1 MAPGNLTHGLVDIQ
15 GRRHWIVDQALGREL
30 YSEQVPHPPP
40 PHHGLHLVP
49 GHNGGGVVAKQDGHA
64 TGCSASASLLATLGL
79 VMYGMTPAQIKA
91 AAPART
97 GVRKREACFLACRMS
112 SVVGVMI

>member
-1 MAPGNLTHGLVDIQ
+1 MAVGWGPSHGLAGEVEYSREARSA
-15 GRRHWIVDQALGREL
+15 GSHLG
-30 YSEQVPHPPP
+30 
-40 PHHGLHLVP
+40 
-49 GHNGGGVVAKQDGHA
+49 GHA

-97 GVRKREACFLACRMS
+97 GVRKRRACFLACRMS

>member
-1 MAPGNLTHGLVDIQ
+1 MKAVTGNFQIQ
-15 GRRHWIVDQALGREL
+15 RMVLFFKMDEHERIWFLFATQMK
-30 YSEQVPHPPP
+30 QHP
-40 PHHGLHLVP
+40 
-49 GHNGGGVVAKQDGHA
+49 
-64 TGCSASASLLATLGL
+64 
-79 VMYGMTPAQIKA
+79 TPAQIKA

>member
-1 MAPGNLTHGLVDIQ
+1 MTVSSGSSHGLAGEVEYSREARST
-15 GRRHWIVDQALGREL
+15 GSHLG
-30 YSEQVPHPPP
+30 
-40 PHHGLHLVP
+40 
-49 GHNGGGVVAKQDGHA
+49 GHT
-64 TGCSASASLLATLGL
+64 TGCSASASLLAALGL

-97 GVRKREACFLACRMS
+97 GERKREACFLACRMS

>member
-1 MAPGNLTHGLVDIQ
+1 MTVNSGPSHLASHGLAGELVEYS
-15 GRRHWIVDQALGREL
+15 REAR
-30 YSEQVPHPPP
+30 STGSHV
-40 PHHGLHLVP
+40 G
-49 GHNGGGVVAKQDGHA
+49 GHA
-64 TGCSASASLLATLGL
+64 TGCSASASLLAALGL